1 MKNFNNIPVYCLV
14 SMNKWEKLYLRDY
27 TQAQIKVYNNDS
39 KVLNR
44 MIESLSGSIDS
55 NGVFCIDL
63 TVLFSKYIGETEK
76 NVNRIFDALENKSIL
91 SYFNQADEL
100 FDNRSDTQLGTR
112 LLLVTKATA
121 NNNMQ
126 EEGSRRV
133 RI

>member
-44 MIESLSGSIDS
+44 LIESLSGSIYS

-91 SYFNQADEL
+91 LYFNQADEL

>member
-1 MKNFNNIPVYCLV
+1 
-14 SMNKWEKLYLRDY
+14 MNKWEKLYLRDY

-91 SYFNQADEL
+91 LYFNQADEL

>member
-91 SYFNQADEL
+91 LYFNQADEL

-126 EEGSRRV
+126 KEGSRRV

>member
-91 SYFNQADEL
+91 LYFNQADEL